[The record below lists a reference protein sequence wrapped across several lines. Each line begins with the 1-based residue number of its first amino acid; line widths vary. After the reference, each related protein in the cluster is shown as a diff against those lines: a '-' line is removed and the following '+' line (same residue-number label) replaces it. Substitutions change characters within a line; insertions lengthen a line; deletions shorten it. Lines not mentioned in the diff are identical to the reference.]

1 MYNAGN
7 CIYYPV
13 INHSGKDYTNNSVS
27 MYKCIYIIESPC
39 CTAEINKTLQI
50 NYVSIKII
58 FFKDYLE
65 IEEENT
71 ENSFNEGV
79 SNT

>member
-1 MYNAGN
+1 
-7 CIYYPV
+7 
-13 INHSGKDYTNNSVS
+13 